1 MSPAGSGA
9 IRYIPKPHK
18 RLAWAVLASAGLLS
32 IVLLMS
38 GGSAAHASTRA
49 PSPPYRRRGTSFRL
63 TAWLARRPDRGAP
76 LRRPCAGSATSRP

>member
-18 RLAWAVLASAGLLS
+18 RLAGAVLASAGLLS

-49 PSPPYRRRGTSFRL
+49 PVAGLRRRGTSFRL
-63 TAWLARRPDRGAP
+63 TASLAPRPDTGAP
-76 LRRPCAGSATSRP
+76 